1 MDPVMGHGEKDPIP
15 LFRLLSVSSSPS
27 LGGLERFQLEVAR
40 AMAARGHTVEVA
52 GEPGSPF
59 GRRAAELGLTLHEV
73 SFRRRFSPRSVLR
86 LARLFR
92 RVRPDVI
99 HYRYSRDIWT
109 IAPAARL
116 SGLTGRVVHTLG
128 MNPGGRLR
136 NPVHRWL
143 RAALGAFVVPS
154 PRTGERAAEVWGMA
168 PGQVTHLPNWVTE
181 TPFLEP
187 DLLPEALRLRESW
200 GVPPGLP
207 LVGMLARLEPA
218 KGVERFVEAGLQV
231 LAAHPE
237 PVRFV
242 VAGPTMPG
250 QEPWLAGLQ
259 ERIAAAGGAGAFLF
273 PGGQE
278 RVPPFLKALD
288 LFVLPSRGE
297 TFGLVLVEA
306 MLAGCPVVAFTGPG
320 PDYILAGGG
329 YGTLLPEGKE
339 GVLAG
344 SLLTLLGDPAE
355 RNIVGDSGRRHAR
368 ARFTEAVVAP
378 RYEALFTSIRQK
390 C

>member
-1 MDPVMGHGEKDPIP
+1 VSEP
-15 LFRLLSVSSSPS
+15 FRLLSVSSSPS

-52 GEPGSPF
+52 AEPGSLF
-59 GRRAAELGLTLHEV
+59 GRRAVGLGLPLHEV
-73 SFRRRFSPRSVLR
+73 AFRHWLSPLSVSR

-92 RVRPDVI
+92 RLRPDVV

-109 IAPAARL
+109 VAPAARL
-116 SGLTGRVVHTLG
+116 TGLTGRVVHTLG

-154 PRTGERAAEVWGMA
+154 PRTGERAAEVWGMRVDE
-168 PGQVTHLPNWVTE
+168 VTLIPNWVSE
-181 TPFLEP
+181 APYLDP
-187 DLLPEALRLRESW
+187 GLLPEALRLREAW
-200 GVPPGLP
+200 GVSPGVP

-218 KGVERFVEAGLQV
+218 KGVERFIEAGLQV

-237 PVRFV
+237 PARFV

-259 ERIAAAGGAGAFLF
+259 ERIAAAGAAGAFLF

-278 RVPPFLKALD
+278 EVPPFLKALD

-306 MLAGCPVVAFTGPG
+306 MLAGCPVIAFSGPG
-320 PDYILAGGG
+320 PDYILAGGD

-339 GVLAG
+339 GVLAAA
-344 SLLTLLGDPAE
+344 LLALLGDPSE

-378 RYEALFTSIRQK
+378 RYEALFTSIRRK